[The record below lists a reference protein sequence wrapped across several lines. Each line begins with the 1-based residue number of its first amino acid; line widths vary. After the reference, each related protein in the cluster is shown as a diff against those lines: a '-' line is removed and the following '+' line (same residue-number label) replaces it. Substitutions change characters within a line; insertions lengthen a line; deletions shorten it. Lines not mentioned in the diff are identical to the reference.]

1 VPCFEIR
8 LLLRSGLEPSAGRVW
23 KSQDQNSAVVVVG
36 QASKVVVVV
45 LVVDLDPL
53 SSMGSDL
60 CGRSRKF
67 PLGNRPW
74 ATLSMEE
81 HRGRASH
88 RVCTLQGICS
98 WMEVVVW
105 LEGVAVL
112 TFSTVSWAVEVGLVL
127 SLASLGGED
136 VEVILLCSSD
146 PGLGRWHFCQSRH
159 RGERRIQ

>member
-1 VPCFEIR
+1 MQCFEIR

-23 KSQDQNSAVVVVG
+23 KSQDQNSAVVVVE

-53 SSMGSDL
+53 SSTGSDL

-67 PLGNRPW
+67 PLGSHPW
-74 ATLSMEE
+74 ATLWMEE
-81 HRGRASH
+81 HIERASR

-98 WMEVVVW
+98 WKEVGVW

-112 TFSTVSWAVEVGLVL
+112 PFSVVSWAVEVGLVS
-127 SLASLGGED
+127 SLASLGGEG
-136 VEVILLCSSD
+136 VEVISLCSSD
-146 PGLGRWHFCQSRH
+146 PGNVSLR
-159 RGERRIQ
+159 

>member
-1 VPCFEIR
+1 M
-8 LLLRSGLEPSAGRVW
+8 
-23 KSQDQNSAVVVVG
+23 VVVG
-36 QASKVVVVV
+36 RV
-45 LVVDLDPL
+45 LVVSLVEVVVDLGPL
-53 SSMGSDL
+53 SSVGSDL

-67 PLGNRPW
+67 PLGSRPW

-112 TFSTVSWAVEVGLVL
+112 TFSRVSWAAEVGLVL

-136 VEVILLCSSD
+136 VEAILLCNSD
-146 PGLGRWHFCQSRH
+146 PGNVSLR
-159 RGERRIQ
+159 